1 MGGRR
6 GGKASKKRKDT
17 AKKVKASRNTQKE
30 DNSVYNRPGG
40 ADVMPIS
47 KPTQVSKPS
56 PIKPPYNMSGL
67 GLPGYTAG
75 FNTGQVDPGLAS
87 AVIQQKYGLQDGLTP
102 QMVDMF
108 VRETMGST
116 GQGFGITGTGNFGT
130 DTSSSGQ
137 DTTGTG
143 TDTKTVTGTD
153 TTVKPK
159 DDDKEKKEKEK
170 RDNAKKT
177 AQDLTDWWA
186 DPKNQKGK
194 GRYGS
199 KKNILSGELYN
210 TKKIVTDK
218 IQDKLNKGF
227 YKIVKG
233 PDDEPLIIH
242 ASTGTPVNPYTGGII
257 STQTQGDQGGAYQN
271 EMARITGIDSKN
283 AGVFSKEYQTGNGLS
298 VSEMKPE
305 HALRFLMQ
313 KNKGAFEQFFNLNK
327 DKKGFNPFSLS
338 FISTGM
344 GAILNTIT
352 GSEALQVGS
361 NLERAGW
368 GKATKGK
375 DGKYTIKLTEKG
387 AKNWSDSFNFDSV
400 DIGGKVSSGFTS
412 PAAIAKDQ
420 SKGFLS
426 DFLGTKKYFDPSG
439 VASNQ
444 PVDLTNLMEQ
454 GGYLNQQATS
464 GVSELTDK
472 RLDMAER
479 VGVPDAEQQKYREL
493 TGRYGFTPKTDLRGL
508 DSIPGTPSNYN
519 ITDAGKIQNYPTFT
533 SEGYKIGA
541 YNPSRDYSNQGSGG
555 GGGGGGQDP
564 NQDPSTTP
572 PPGPLT
578 FDVYGRPVTYDYSGG
593 PEQIYLGGGYKRD
606 GKYIG
611 SPYGDNLENRTG
623 GIYRPPVRTPF
634 KDGGI
639 ANFRPYGY

>member
-6 GGKASKKRKDT
+6 GGKASKKRKET

-30 DNSVYNRPGG
+30 DNSIYNRGGG

-47 KPTQVSKPS
+47 KPVFSAPKGQNQTPGLMPTTPKISRPTNIQDFFGSEYTTPPPS
-56 PIKPPYNMSGL
+56 PPKADTVIQPGIQNQTPGL
-67 GLPGYTAG
+67 MPGGITTVDTTTAG
-75 FNTGQVDPGLAS
+75 
-87 AVIQQKYGLQDGLTP
+87 
-102 QMVDMF
+102 
-108 VRETMGST
+108 ETDEEKRKSEEEKR
-116 GQGFGITGTGNFGT
+116 I
-130 DTSSSGQ
+130 
-137 DTTGTG
+137 
-143 TDTKTVTGTD
+143 KEA
-153 TTVKPK
+153 
-159 DDDKEKKEKEK
+159 EKKEKEK
-170 RDNAKKT
+170 KDQAYQT

-186 DPKNQKGK
+186 DPKNQKGR

-233 PDDEPLIIH
+233 PNNEPLIIH

-338 FISTGM
+338 FISTGF

-352 GSEALQVGS
+352 GPEALQVGN

-368 GKATKGK
+368 GKAIKGK
-375 DGKYTIKLTEKG
+375 DGKYTIKLTKDG

-420 SKGFLS
+420 NKSFLS

-454 GGYLNQQATS
+454 GGYFQGSEFTGLRPGTFMTPQEEAQLGGSSSMMMPNKNFGALDPNLNQ
-464 GVSELTDK
+464 E
-472 RLDMAER
+472 
-479 VGVPDAEQQKYREL
+479 VPFQPQ
-493 TGRYGFTPKTDLRGL
+493 YGFTPNTDLRGL

-533 SEGYKIGA
+533 SEGYNIGG

-578 FDVYGRPVTYDYSGG
+578 FGVYGRPVTYDYSGG

-611 SPYGDNLENRTG
+611 SPYGDNLENRIG
-623 GIYRPPVRTPF
+623 GMYRPPVRRPF

>member
-6 GGKASKKRKDT
+6 GGKASKKRKET

-30 DNSVYNRPGG
+30 DNSIYNRGGG

-47 KPTQVSKPS
+47 KPVFSAPKGQNQTPGLMPTTPKISRPTNIQDFFGSEYTTPPPS
-56 PIKPPYNMSGL
+56 PPKADTVIQPGIQNQTPGL
-67 GLPGYTAG
+67 MPGGITTVDTTTAG
-75 FNTGQVDPGLAS
+75 
-87 AVIQQKYGLQDGLTP
+87 
-102 QMVDMF
+102 
-108 VRETMGST
+108 ETDEEKRKSEEEKR
-116 GQGFGITGTGNFGT
+116 I
-130 DTSSSGQ
+130 
-137 DTTGTG
+137 
-143 TDTKTVTGTD
+143 KEA
-153 TTVKPK
+153 
-159 DDDKEKKEKEK
+159 EKKEKEK
-170 RDNAKKT
+170 KDQAYQT

-186 DPKNQKGK
+186 DPKNQKGR

-233 PDDEPLIIH
+233 PNNEPLIIH

-305 HALRFLMQ
+305 HALRFLMK

-338 FISTGM
+338 FISTGF

-352 GSEALQVGS
+352 GPEALQVGN

-368 GKATKGK
+368 GKAIKGK
-375 DGKYTIKLTEKG
+375 DGKYTIKLTKDG

-420 SKGFLS
+420 NKSFLS

-493 TGRYGFTPKTDLRGL
+493 TGRYGFTPNTDLRGL

-519 ITDAGKIQNYPTFT
+519 ITDEGKIQNYPTFT
-533 SEGYKIGA
+533 SEGYNIGG

-611 SPYGDNLENRTG
+611 SPYGDNLENRIG
-623 GIYRPPVRTPF
+623 GMYRPPVRRPF

>member
-6 GGKASKKRKDT
+6 GGKASKKRKET

-30 DNSVYNRPGG
+30 DNSIYNRGGG

-47 KPTQVSKPS
+47 KPVFSAPKGQNQTPGLMPTTPKISRPTNIQDFFGSEYTTPPPS
-56 PIKPPYNMSGL
+56 PPKADTVIQPGIQNQTPGL
-67 GLPGYTAG
+67 MPGGITTVDTTTAG
-75 FNTGQVDPGLAS
+75 
-87 AVIQQKYGLQDGLTP
+87 
-102 QMVDMF
+102 
-108 VRETMGST
+108 ETDEEKRKSEEEKR
-116 GQGFGITGTGNFGT
+116 I
-130 DTSSSGQ
+130 
-137 DTTGTG
+137 
-143 TDTKTVTGTD
+143 KEA
-153 TTVKPK
+153 
-159 DDDKEKKEKEK
+159 EKKEKEK
-170 RDNAKKT
+170 KDQAYQT

-186 DPKNQKGK
+186 DPKNQKGR

-233 PDDEPLIIH
+233 PNNEPLIIH

-338 FISTGM
+338 FISTGF

-352 GSEALQVGS
+352 GPEALQVGN

-420 SKGFLS
+420 NKSFLS

-454 GGYLNQQATS
+454 GGY
-464 GVSELTDK
+464 SERTDLVNPL
-472 RLDMAER
+472 RNPSDPSSPNYNPNI
-479 VGVPDAEQQKYREL
+479 GSPDFADPIPPQEVN
-493 TGRYGFTPKTDLRGL
+493 YGFTPNTDLRGL

-519 ITDAGKIQNYPTFT
+519 ITDAGKIQNYPKFT

-541 YNPSRDYSNQGSGG
+541 YNPSLNPRDYSGGTEQTRTGDGS
-555 GGGGGGQDP
+555 Q
-564 NQDPSTTP
+564 TP
-572 PPGPLT
+572 TGDDDDITQPKLT
-578 FDVYGRPVTYDYSGG
+578 FDVYGRPITNYDYMGG
-593 PEQIYLGGGYKRD
+593 PEQIYFGGGYKRD

-611 SPYGDNLENRTG
+611 SPWGEPNKFPRNPEISL
-623 GIYRPPVRTPF
+623 F

-639 ANFRPYGY
+639 ANFKPYGY